1 MLARF
6 RLVVDFFQE
15 VSILL
20 PDEAE
25 LDTAAKDEGG
35 MEVSQGV
42 TLRTLR
48 NSG

>member
-1 MLARF
+1 MF
-6 RLVVDFFQE
+6 WLVFFLVLQE

-25 LDTAAKDEGG
+25 LDTAARDEGG
-35 MEVSQGV
+35 VEISQGV